1 MASRV
6 TGVIVVVIT
15 IVVIVVGGV
24 AMADAR
30 WWGEG
35 DFVVHR

>member
-1 MASRV
+1 MSMASRV
-6 TGVIVVVIT
+6 TGVVIT

-35 DFVVHR
+35 DFVIHR

>member
-15 IVVIVVGGV
+15 IVVVVGGV